1 MRQTKTASCTYAD
14 AGYDCDGNCLA
25 DADGDGVC
33 DEFEVAGCQDATA
46 CNYNAD
52 ATDEDGSCTYADAG
66 YDCDGNCLADADG
79 DGVCD
84 EFEVAGCQDA
94 TACNYNADATDEDGS
109 CTYADAGYDCD
120 GNCLADADGDGVCD
134 EFEVAGCQDATAC
147 NYNADATDEDGS
159 CTYADAGYDCDGNCL
174 ADADGDGVCDE
185 FEVAGCQDATACNY
199 NADATDEDGS
209 CTYADAGYDCDG
221 NCLADAD
228 GDGVC
233 DEFEVAGCQD
243 ATACNY
249 NADATDE
256 DGSCTYADAG
266 YDCDGN
272 CLADADGDGVCDEF
286 EVAGC
291 QDATACNYNA
301 DATDEDGSCTYADAG
316 YDCDGNCLADAD
328 GDGVCDEFE
337 VAGCQDATA
346 CNYDADATDDD
357 GSCAVLD
364 ECGVCGGVGLPGGI
378 CDCDGNLLDECGVCG
393 GDGIPE
399 GACDCDGTYPE
410 SGYDCDGNCLADA
423 DSDGVCDEFEVAG
436 CQDVMAC
443 NYNADATDEDG
454 SCTYAEEEYDCD
466 GNCLEDSNNDGIC
479 DIEGCTILEACNYD
493 PTANLL
499 MVDECVFPIAE
510 GYACYEVIEGCTDIA
525 AVNFNPYA
533 STDDGSCITVVAGCM
548 LPFAC
553 TFDPA
558 ATIMDFSMCTFAPC
572 GDTGETPTPQG
583 MLVPGCM
590 QPSACNYNPDA
601 TEDDGSC
608 DYGCLIG
615 CNNSLACNFDPQVL
629 YPDGSCEYTSC
640 AGCMVADACNYDDGA
655 TIPDLGA
662 CDFVSCLGCPA
673 PAACNYNPEA
683 TLNDFFVCEYCEFDF
698 ENGDDYEVE
707 CESDLPVA
715 CDGGVAV
722 TSTCS
727 IEDLDVACLLAE
739 NITGEAV
746 AYSATTAM
754 GDGPDGAF
762 RLYGASVQGVADS
775 DFFLEDPANPL
786 QLIRYDNGV
795 AIMTGSII
803 SDVNPEQRFDVFVT
817 FEEGQDANAWLDEDP
832 NHGFLVAFGCEP
844 SIEEVFT
851 LKGDQSYLVGQGAYE
866 GDLITLSH
874 MPVSENKRFQLGEG
888 GNSHNCNFGFGG
900 WFAWNGTL
908 LNTPAGGM
916 SGDIIVDLA
925 PDASFA
931 AATCGTESVSIFYTA
946 MESGCDY
953 AETHVQ
959 TILRVDTEAP
969 EFTSTPADATAEC
982 DAVPA
987 VADLAALLESGEL
1000 SAMDACEAGDDPLT
1014 YAYEGEVITPTNC
1027 DGDYTIE
1034 RTWSAVDCSG
1044 NASTTTQVITIEDTT
1059 APDFVE
1065 TLPGDLT
1072 VECDAVPAPE
1082 TLTAMDNCD
1091 ADVEVMFAEESAAG
1105 ACPQAYTITRTWTVE
1120 DCSGNVETHIQTIE
1134 VQDTTDP
1141 VFTDVPSD
1149 QNNQCEEAPYTS
1161 AASDN
1166 CGAVAITESREVISD
1181 DACGN
1186 YEHLVTL
1193 TATDE
1198 CGNSSDYQ
1206 FTIVVQDTEDPLF
1219 VEALPTDETVECDAI
1234 PAPVTLT
1241 AADNCDDGV
1250 NVMFVEAI
1258 TNGACPQSYTI
1269 TRTWTVEDCSG
1280 NMSEHVQTIEV
1291 EDTTAPVFVEA
1302 LPGNETV
1309 ECDAIPDAA
1318 VLTAT
1323 DNCDGAIEVVL
1334 TEEITNG
1341 SCPESYTL
1349 TRTWTVEDCSGN
1361 GIMHEQIIEVIDTT
1375 APVFAP
1381 HDEFTM
1387 AACHM
1392 ITDPEDPTLL
1402 PLVASDNCGSVTYEV
1417 TAVLFSGGCPGT
1429 WMRNWTATDGCG
1441 NVAYA
1446 LQFVTMYDE
1455 IAPEFVSFPANV
1467 VIESDANCNAD
1478 TSPEATGTPVISDN
1492 CGDNVE
1498 VTLDYVDSAVIESC
1512 PGSYSFTRT
1521 WIATDFCSNQSSQ
1534 DQTIEV
1540 IDATGPVFTLAPSD
1554 QNNQCAEEPYAYA
1567 AEDNCTGTVIIYETR
1582 DTLSSDNCGNYVH
1595 LVTLDAHDICGN
1607 ITTHEF
1613 TITVQDTQAP
1623 NWDQSIPLDA
1633 TVECDAVP
1641 VAAVITA
1648 TDNCDALSN
1657 VDFNEIITS
1666 TDCEAAYTIT
1676 RTWSVEDCSGNGAFA
1691 MQTISVV
1698 DTQAPEFVE
1707 DLPADL
1713 TVECDAVPDADVLTA
1728 VDNCDAMPGVSMMEE
1743 ISNELCTGSY
1753 TLTRT
1758 WTAEDCVGNTQVH
1771 SQVITVQD
1779 TTSPTRDSEAMDMTV
1794 ECDGAGNAADLDA
1807 WLASNGGASATDA
1820 CSGVTWSNDFDA
1832 LSDDCGATGAATV
1845 MFTATDDCGNA
1856 TSTTATFTIEDTTA
1870 PAVVDAMDATVEC
1883 DGAGNAADLDAWLA
1897 SNGGAT
1903 ATDACSG
1910 VTWSN
1915 DFDALSDDCG
1925 ATGAATVT
1933 FTATDDC
1940 GNATSTTA
1948 TFTIEDTTAPAVM
1961 DAMDATV
1968 ECDGAGNGTD
1978 LDAWLASNGG
1988 ASATDACSGVT
1999 WSNDFDAL
2007 SADCGATGAATVTFT
2022 ATDDCGNATSTTATF
2037 TIEDTTAPAVV
2048 DAMDATVEC
2057 DGAGNGTDLDAWLA
2071 SNGGASATDACS
2083 GVTWSNDFDALSD
2096 DCGATGAATVMFT
2109 ATDDCGN
2116 ATSTTATF
2124 TIEDTTAPAVMD
2136 AMDATVECDGAGN
2149 AADLDAWLASNG
2161 GASAT
2166 DACSG
2171 VTWSN
2176 DFDALSADCGAT
2188 GAATVTF
2195 TATDDCGNATS
2206 TTATFTI
2213 EDTTSPTRD
2222 SEAMDATV
2230 ECDGAGNAATSTL
2243 GSPATAALRQRTLA
2257 AE

>member
-1 MRQTKTASCTYAD
+1 M
-14 AGYDCDGNCLA
+14 
-25 DADGDGVC
+25 
-33 DEFEVAGCQDATA
+33 
-46 CNYNAD
+46 
-52 ATDEDGSCTYADAG
+52 
-66 YDCDGNCLADADG
+66 
-79 DGVCD
+79 
-84 EFEVAGCQDA
+84 
-94 TACNYNADATDEDGS
+94 
-109 CTYADAGYDCD
+109 
-120 GNCLADADGDGVCD
+120 
-134 EFEVAGCQDATAC
+134 
-147 NYNADATDEDGS
+147 
-159 CTYADAGYDCDGNCL
+159 
-174 ADADGDGVCDE
+174 
-185 FEVAGCQDATACNY
+185 
-199 NADATDEDGS
+199 
-209 CTYADAGYDCDG
+209 
-221 NCLADAD
+221 
-228 GDGVC
+228 
-233 DEFEVAGCQD
+233 
-243 ATACNY
+243 
-249 NADATDE
+249 
-256 DGSCTYADAG
+256 
-266 YDCDGN
+266 
-272 CLADADGDGVCDEF
+272 
-286 EVAGC
+286 
-291 QDATACNYNA
+291 
-301 DATDEDGSCTYADAG
+301 
-316 YDCDGNCLADAD
+316 
-328 GDGVCDEFE
+328 
-337 VAGCQDATA
+337 
-346 CNYDADATDDD
+346 
-357 GSCAVLD
+357 LD

-423 DSDGVCDEFEVAG
+423 DGDGVCDEFEVAG
-436 CQDVMAC
+436 CQDLTAC
-443 NYNADATDEDG
+443 NYNADATDGDG
-454 SCTYAEEEYDCD
+454 SCFYAEEAYDCD
-466 GNCLEDSNNDGIC
+466 GNCLEDVNNDGLC

-499 MVDECVFPIAE
+499 MVDECIFPIAE

-525 AVNFNPYA
+525 AVNYNPFA
-533 STDDGSCITVVAGCM
+533 SVDDGSCITAVAGCM

-572 GDTGETPTPQG
+572 GETGETPTPQG

-608 DYGCLIG
+608 DYSCLIG
-615 CNNSLACNFDPQVL
+615 CNNALACNYDPQVL
-629 YPDGSCEYTSC
+629 YPDGSCEFTSC
-640 AGCMVADACNYDDGA
+640 AGCMVADACNYDAGA
-655 TIPDLGA
+655 TIPDAGA

-673 PAACNYNPEA
+673 PAACNYNPA
-683 TLNDFFVCEYCEFDF
+683 ASLNNFFVCEYCEFDF
-698 ENGDDYEVE
+698 ENADDYAVE
-707 CESDLPVA
+707 CEGDLPVA
-715 CDGGVAV
+715 CGGDVAV

-727 IEDLDVACLLAE
+727 TEGLDVACLLAE
-739 NITGEAV
+739 NITGETV
-746 AYSATTAM
+746 AYTATTAM

-786 QLIRYDNGV
+786 QLVRYDNGV
-795 AIMTGSII
+795 AIMTGSVI
-803 SDVNPEQRFDVFVT
+803 SDVNPDQRFDVFVT

-851 LKGDQSYLVGQGAYE
+851 LKGDQSYLVGQGEYE

-931 AATCGTESVSIFYTA
+931 AATCGTESVSVFYTA
-946 MESGCDY
+946 METGCDY

-959 TILRVDTEAP
+959 TISRVDTGAP
-969 EFTSTPADATAEC
+969 EFISTPADVTAEC

-1000 SAMDACEAGDDPLT
+1000 LAMDACEAGDDPLT

-1059 APDFVE
+1059 EPEFVE
-1065 TLPGDLT
+1065 ALPGDLT

-1082 TLTAMDNCD
+1082 TLTATDNCD
-1091 ADVEVMFAEESAAG
+1091 AAVEVMFAQASTAG
-1105 ACPQAYTITRTWTVE
+1105 ACPQSYTITRTWTVE
-1120 DCSGNVETHIQTIE
+1120 DCSGNVNDHVQTIE
-1134 VQDTTDP
+1134 VQDTTAP

-1149 QNNQCEEAPYTS
+1149 QNNQCEEASYTS

-1198 CGNSSDYQ
+1198 CGNSIDYQ
-1206 FTIVVQDTEDPLF
+1206 FTIVVQDTEAPVF
-1219 VEALPTDETVECDAI
+1219 VEALPSDETVECDAI
-1234 PAPVTLT
+1234 PNPVTLT
-1241 AADNCDDGV
+1241 ATDNCDSDV

-1341 SCPESYTL
+1341 SCPETYTL

-1540 IDATGPVFTLAPSD
+1540 VDATGPVFTLAPSD

-1582 DTLSSDNCGNYVH
+1582 DTLSSDDCGNYVH

-1623 NWDQSIPLDA
+1623 N
-1633 TVECDAVP
+1633 
-1641 VAAVITA
+1641 
-1648 TDNCDALSN
+1648 
-1657 VDFNEIITS
+1657 
-1666 TDCEAAYTIT
+1666 
-1676 RTWSVEDCSGNGAFA
+1676 
-1691 MQTISVV
+1691 
-1698 DTQAPEFVE
+1698 
-1707 DLPADL
+1707 
-1713 TVECDAVPDADVLTA
+1713 
-1728 VDNCDAMPGVSMMEE
+1728 
-1743 ISNELCTGSY
+1743 
-1753 TLTRT
+1753 
-1758 WTAEDCVGNTQVH
+1758 
-1771 SQVITVQD
+1771 
-1779 TTSPTRDSEAMDMTV
+1779 
-1794 ECDGAGNAADLDA
+1794 
-1807 WLASNGGASATDA
+1807 
-1820 CSGVTWSNDFDA
+1820 
-1832 LSDDCGATGAATV
+1832 
-1845 MFTATDDCGNA
+1845 
-1856 TSTTATFTIEDTTA
+1856 
-1870 PAVVDAMDATVEC
+1870 
-1883 DGAGNAADLDAWLA
+1883 
-1897 SNGGAT
+1897 
-1903 ATDACSG
+1903 
-1910 VTWSN
+1910 
-1915 DFDALSDDCG
+1915 
-1925 ATGAATVT
+1925 
-1933 FTATDDC
+1933 
-1940 GNATSTTA
+1940 
-1948 TFTIEDTTAPAVM
+1948 
-1961 DAMDATV
+1961 
-1968 ECDGAGNGTD
+1968 
-1978 LDAWLASNGG
+1978 
-1988 ASATDACSGVT
+1988 
-1999 WSNDFDAL
+1999 
-2007 SADCGATGAATVTFT
+2007 
-2022 ATDDCGNATSTTATF
+2022 
-2037 TIEDTTAPAVV
+2037 
-2048 DAMDATVEC
+2048 
-2057 DGAGNGTDLDAWLA
+2057 
-2071 SNGGASATDACS
+2071 
-2083 GVTWSNDFDALSD
+2083 
-2096 DCGATGAATVMFT
+2096 
-2109 ATDDCGN
+2109 
-2116 ATSTTATF
+2116 
-2124 TIEDTTAPAVMD
+2124 
-2136 AMDATVECDGAGN
+2136 
-2149 AADLDAWLASNG
+2149 
-2161 GASAT
+2161 
-2166 DACSG
+2166 
-2171 VTWSN
+2171 
-2176 DFDALSADCGAT
+2176 
-2188 GAATVTF
+2188 
-2195 TATDDCGNATS
+2195 
-2206 TTATFTI
+2206 
-2213 EDTTSPTRD
+2213 
-2222 SEAMDATV
+2222 
-2230 ECDGAGNAATSTL
+2230 L
-2243 GSPATAALRQRTLA
+2243 GSIDSTRCNSGMRCGSSSCSDHSYGQLRCVVQC
-2257 AE
+2257 